1 RFSEPMDPS
10 AGAVAAQ
17 VGDVAIALAEPSW
30 NDERDVLFIAPA
42 TTWPSESRID
52 LTIDGFTDA
61 GGTAMEEAFAL
72 VFHTS
77 DEGPPSVVEATP
89 AEGSTVEASSLTE
102 LVFRF
107 SEAMNPFV
115 GTTSVEGATLGEHG
129 WPAPDELRVAIAGLE
144 PGATYRVLLEGFE
157 DVAGNALDGTTT
169 LLDGAL
175 DFTTTPDTDPP
186 ALSDSNPT
194 HGQLDVAIALLTELV
209 LVFDEPMD
217 TTVRTASLDD
227 GAEAVT
233 LTGNWTAGGT
243 ELRFAASGRLR
254 PDAV

>member
-1 RFSEPMDPS
+1 
-10 AGAVAAQ
+10 
-17 VGDVAIALAEPSW
+17 
-30 NDERDVLFIAPA
+30 
-42 TTWPSESRID
+42 RID

-115 GTTSVEGATLGEHG
+115 GTTSVEGATRGDDG
-129 WPAPDELRVAIAGLE
+129 WPAPCERRVATAGPE
-144 PGATYRVLLEGFE
+144 PSATYRVPLEGFVH
-157 DVAGNALDGTTT
+157 VAGHARDGSTS
-169 LLDGAL
+169 LLDVAL

-186 ALSDSNPT
+186 ALSDSHP
-194 HGQLDVAIALLTELV
+194 
-209 LVFDEPMD
+209 
-217 TTVRTASLDD
+217 
-227 GAEAVT
+227 
-233 LTGNWTAGGT
+233 
-243 ELRFAASGRLR
+243 
-254 PDAV
+254 